1 MCVLSLLIS
10 RIIEKKMTTSHLT
23 IERISEILQQIK
35 AIPVKSPMSIVYR
48 SRSEEA
54 ERILNE
60 LGVDQPDRILVGAL
74 PKQS

>member
-1 MCVLSLLIS
+1 
-10 RIIEKKMTTSHLT
+10 
-23 IERISEILQQIK
+23 
-35 AIPVKSPMSIVYR
+35 MSIVYR

-60 LGVDQPDRILVGAL
+60 LGVDQPDRILVGAI